1 MNKTSNSKNTI
12 FILVLF
18 LFNFL
23 LVINLIT
30 GSTQDPHENTN
41 PIVSILEKTGYD
53 VPANETESEKVKV
66 TTTENYDI
74 IVVSME
80 CESCTVTLYIASD
93 FYQNDID
100 SGMKKA
106 YNVAEIYLEEQTSIN
121 NVSYQVPTKGDW
133 WVVLENFYPKFSYQ
147 YVLEIQVTSS
157 SGNIFDKIN
166 ISGDITNTNTSSI
179 SLVNLKNLET
189 GIILI
194 LTIGIVTIGFF
205 GIKTLRNKNLTK
217 KNNKIF
223 FKTKKTIIKQL
234 KHDSKIKNPWLIYIL
249 GPIITIIT
257 IIVYSTRYKNITVFE
272 AKENPTRKKL
282 ISILEELEFDHF
294 NSLQKRLNCGVS
306 VLKWH
311 LNVLENFDII
321 SFDKIGQYNV
331 IYLKR
336 VLPSLKKI
344 SLYYSI
350 QSSQAYKIIKL
361 FSIKTTWK
369 IKDIQFFLNFKV
381 KTIKK
386 YIIRLEELQI
396 VKRKNDEYFLIPDQ
410 GDLIRWYIKRKKSDE
425 F

>member
-133 WVVLENFYPKFSYQ
+133 WVVLENFYPKF
-147 YVLEIQVTSS
+147 
-157 SGNIFDKIN
+157 FW
-166 ISGDITNTNTSSI
+166 
-179 SLVNLKNLET
+179 
-189 GIILI
+189 
-194 LTIGIVTIGFF
+194 FF
-205 GIKTLRNKNLTK
+205 PN
-217 KNNKIF
+217 
-223 FKTKKTIIKQL
+223 
-234 KHDSKIKNPWLIYIL
+234 W
-249 GPIITIIT
+249 
-257 IIVYSTRYKNITVFE
+257 
-272 AKENPTRKKL
+272 
-282 ISILEELEFDHF
+282 
-294 NSLQKRLNCGVS
+294 
-306 VLKWH
+306 
-311 LNVLENFDII
+311 
-321 SFDKIGQYNV
+321 
-331 IYLKR
+331 
-336 VLPSLKKI
+336 
-344 SLYYSI
+344 
-350 QSSQAYKIIKL
+350 
-361 FSIKTTWK
+361 
-369 IKDIQFFLNFKV
+369 
-381 KTIKK
+381 
-386 YIIRLEELQI
+386 
-396 VKRKNDEYFLIPDQ
+396 
-410 GDLIRWYIKRKKSDE
+410 
-425 F
+425 